1 MTAAVMAEWGVAGAF
16 GIGVVA
22 GLHPC
27 PLSALGGAVLLVLA
41 PDSGQ
46 RQWRTTAWRAGVLV
60 LGMVVAVTLVAAV
73 VGHGLR
79 HIQLFSVQLPE
90 LLRPFLAPLFIM
102 AGILQTR
109 LFAASGGTRGVR
121 RAEYWLNARGRSLP
135 AMLGLGL
142 VMALSFC
149 PATAGLFFGVLIP
162 LAAMRGHPTLYA
174 VAYALGYG
182 LPLLLV
188 ALGVATGTR
197 RDAVR
202 RHAATWSQWG
212 GWVLI
217 GLGAWLTW
225 KLL

>member
-79 HIQLFSVQLPE
+79 HIHLFSVQLPE
-90 LLRPFLAPLFIM
+90 LLPPDAGLPQRADRRNGATMQERPSRDRNASVMIGRIM
-102 AGILQTR
+102 AEDSSRESAISTPDSVL
-109 LFAASGGTRGVR
+109 VDR
-121 RAEYWLNARGRSLP
+121 R
-135 AMLGLGL
+135 
-142 VMALSFC
+142 
-149 PATAGLFFGVLIP
+149 
-162 LAAMRGHPTLYA
+162 
-174 VAYALGYG
+174 
-182 LPLLLV
+182 
-188 ALGVATGTR
+188 
-197 RDAVR
+197 
-202 RHAATWSQWG
+202 Q
-212 GWVLI
+212 
-217 GLGAWLTW
+217 
-225 KLL
+225 